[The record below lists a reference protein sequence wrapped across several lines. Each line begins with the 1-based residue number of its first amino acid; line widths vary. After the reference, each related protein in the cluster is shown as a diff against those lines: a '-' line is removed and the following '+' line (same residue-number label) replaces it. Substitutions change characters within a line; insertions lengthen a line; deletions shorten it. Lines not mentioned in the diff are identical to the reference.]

1 MAILYPIS
9 LVNLVVEV
17 GTRHSRQ
24 ILLFDPKIH
33 TSVKF
38 ESKRIYKQFIQK
50 NASEDR
56 TSQGYV
62 YGKKRVDVNF
72 ANIMHYLRHKIWQIK
87 NEVLIYYIITKEQ
100 MLFKIRLRKHGLT
113 YRIHG
118 IKHHKD
124 NQL

>member
-24 ILLFDPKIH
+24 ILLLDPKIH

-38 ESKRIYKQFIQK
+38 ESKRIYEQFIQE

-56 TSQGYV
+56 KSHGYV

-72 ANIMHYLRHKIWQIK
+72 ANIMHYLRHK
-87 NEVLIYYIITKEQ
+87 NMANKEWGVNILYNYQ
-100 MLFKIRLRKHGLT
+100 RT
-113 YRIHG
+113 
-118 IKHHKD
+118 
-124 NQL
+124 NSV